1 MNPYNYQKAAT
12 LAEAVAARAQ
22 PGTFLLAGGTDLI
35 AQMKSGHRVTQ
46 NVVDVKAI
54 TELSLVQATGD
65 GGLEIGA
72 AVCATKLA
80 KNDTIW
86 QRHAGL
92 HDSVQLIGSLQI
104 QNRASIGGN
113 VCNAAPSADAVP
125 ALIVDAAVARIAG
138 PDGERRIALEDLFAG
153 PGRTTLD
160 DGELL
165 VSLVLPQPDERSAS
179 AYLRFTPRREMDIAV
194 VGAAAQISVDGGG
207 NIGAARVS
215 LASVA
220 PTPVRAPSAE
230 AALVG
235 ASVSAATFA
244 AASVAAQSDATPIS
258 DTRGS
263 AEYRRELIAVLVRRA
278 LEQCAARLGLEISQ

>member
-12 LAEAVAARAQ
+12 LADAVIARGK
-22 PGTFLLAGGTDLI
+22 PGTYLLAGGTDLI
-35 AQMKSGHRVTQ
+35 AQMKSGHRAPV
-46 NVVDVKAI
+46 NVIDVKSI
-54 TELSLVQATGD
+54 PELASVQTTTD

-80 KNDTIW
+80 QNEMIR

-125 ALIVDAAVARIAG
+125 ALIVDAAQARIAG
-138 PDGERRIALEDLFAG
+138 PNGERTIALEDLFAG
-153 PGRTTLD
+153 PGKTTLGE
-160 DGELL
+160 GELL
-165 VSLVLPQPDERSAS
+165 VSIMLPPPNERSAS

-194 VGAAAQISVDGGG
+194 VGAAARISVDGDNKITG
-207 NIGAARVS
+207 ARVS

-220 PTPVRAPSAE
+220 PTPIRAPSAE
-230 AALVG
+230 TALIG

-244 AASVAAQSDATPIS
+244 AAAVAAQSDATPIS
-258 DTRGS
+258 DTRAS
-263 AEYRRELIAVLVRRA
+263 AEYRNELVAVLVRRA
-278 LEQCAARLGLEISQ
+278 LEQCAVRLNLEISQ